1 MRPEDGSGR
10 LDLYRSRSLWLDR
23 LADEE
28 PITPR
33 APLDGPLEVDVAVV
47 GAGYTGLW
55 TAYYLRRADP
65 GLRIAVVERYVAGF
79 GASGRNGG
87 WCSGFM
93 PTGHERLAR
102 RAGREAT
109 VALQR
114 ELYRTIDEVGRVA
127 REEGIDCH
135 WVKGGTLH
143 LATSPLQ
150 ARRGRAEV
158 EGARDWGIG
167 PDDLEW
173 LDAAAARRRIQA
185 DGVLGAAWSPHCAAI
200 DPARLARGLARVVE
214 RLGVPVFEETPALA
228 LRPGVVETPRGRL
241 RAEVVVRATEA
252 WTATLPGSR
261 RLLVPLYS
269 LMIATEPL
277 PPGDWEAIGWA
288 GHETVDAG
296 GNLFVYAQRTRD
308 GRIAFGGR
316 GAPYHF
322 GSTVRPAYDRHAGV
336 HERLRATLAKLL
348 PQVGEARVTHRWGG
362 PLGLPRDWTPSIG
375 LDRASGLAWAGG
387 YVGDGVAAANLA
399 GRTLADLVTGA
410 DSELTRLPWV
420 GHRSPRWEP
429 EPLRW
434 LGINGV
440 RLLAGSAD
448 AAEERSGR
456 PARLRGRVL
465 ARLAGG

>member
-1 MRPEDGSGR
+1 MGQEDDGGGSE
-10 LDLYRSRSLWLDR
+10 LYRSRSLWLDR

-33 APLDGPLEVDVAVV
+33 APLVGPLEVDVAIV

-65 GLRIAVVERYVAGF
+65 GLRIAMVERHVAGF

-93 PTGHERLAR
+93 PTAHEAMAR
-102 RAGREAT
+102 QAGREAT

-114 ELYRTIDEVGRVA
+114 ELYRTVDEVGRIA
-127 REEGIDCH
+127 RDEGVDCH
-135 WVKGGTLH
+135 WVKGGTVQM
-143 LATSPLQ
+143 ASSAMQ
-150 ARRGRAEV
+150 RERVQAAIADARR
-158 EGARDWGIG
+158 WGIG
-167 PDDLEW
+167 PDDLDW
-173 LDAAAARRRIQA
+173 LDAAEARGRIRA
-185 DGVLGAAWSPHCAAI
+185 DGLLGAAWSPHCAAI

-214 RLGVPVFEETPALA
+214 GKGVRIFEETPALA
-228 LRPGVVETPRGRL
+228 LRPGLVDTPDGRL
-241 RAEVVVRATEA
+241 RAEVVVRATEG
-252 WTATLPGSR
+252 WTPTLPGSR

-277 PPGDWEAIGWA
+277 PPETWEAIGWA
-288 GHETVDAG
+288 GHETVHAG

-308 GRIAFGGR
+308 GRVAFGGR

-322 GSTVRPAYDRHAGV
+322 GSTVRPAFDRNAAV
-336 HERLRATLAKLL
+336 HRRLRASLWRLL
-348 PQVGEARVTHRWGG
+348 PQLGEARVTHRWGG
-362 PLGLPRDWTPSIG
+362 PLGLPRDWTPSVG

-399 GRTLADLVTGA
+399 GRTLADLITGA

-420 GHRSPRWEP
+420 GHRSPAWEP

-434 LGINGV
+434 LGINLL
-440 RLLAGSAD
+440 RLLAASAD
-448 AAEERSGR
+448 AAEERNGR
-456 PARLRGRVL
+456 PARLRE
-465 ARLAGG
+465 RLLTRFTGG